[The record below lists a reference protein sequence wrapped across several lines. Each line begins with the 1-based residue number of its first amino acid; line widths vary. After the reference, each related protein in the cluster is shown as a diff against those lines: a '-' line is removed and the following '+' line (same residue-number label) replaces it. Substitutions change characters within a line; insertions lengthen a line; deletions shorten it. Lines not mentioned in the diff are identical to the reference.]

1 MIEPFTASFLSP
13 NKKYRRL
20 SVLMA
25 IHDAPENSQHK
36 IGRITHLSSSMV
48 NNYIKE
54 FQAEALIKISGRTN
68 RTQRYHLTAEG
79 HNALMSLLIAY
90 SSEIVQL
97 YGAAKHEVALRLD
110 RLQEEGISKIALFGA
125 AETAEVVHAA
135 LKNSPFTVVGI
146 VDSDTKK
153 HGKPFNGFVIQPAEI
168 LAKINVDAVVITS
181 FARQEE
187 IYARIRQ
194 VVGDDI
200 KVKRLSD
207 L

>member
-1 MIEPFTASFLSP
+1 MIEPFTTSFLSP

-25 IHDAPENSQHK
+25 IHDGPENSQHR
-36 IGRITHLSSSMV
+36 IGRITHMSSSMV
-48 NNYIKE
+48 NNYIKK
-54 FQAEALIKISGRTN
+54 FSAEKLIKVSGRTN
-68 RTQRYHLTAEG
+68 RTQRYHLTEKG
-79 HNALMSLLIAY
+79 QNALMSLLIAY

-97 YGAAKHEVALRLD
+97 YGAAKREVALRLD
-110 RLQEEGISKIALFGA
+110 RLKEDGISKIALFGA

-135 LKNSPFTVVGI
+135 LKDSSFRVVGI
-146 VDSDTKK
+146 VDSDTDK

-168 LAKINVDAVVITS
+168 LAQLKVDAVVITS

-187 IYARIRQ
+187 IHARIRQ
-194 VVGDDI
+194 IVGDDI